1 MQPPPLPSDPN
12 SPPPLPATGAAVPPP
27 LSSAAVP
34 PPLSGTAP
42 SDSAPPP
49 LPIPATAA
57 ADGETPQP
65 VKGATAPPT
74 GRKFPCRQCGARIE
88 FDPKERGLKCPYC
101 GFVEVIPE
109 AGDDEKASVQEHDLE
124 EYLAKQEAIGSAK
137 VQAEVSEVRCTGCG
151 AVVIFSD
158 KIQADKC
165 VYCGTHLE
173 NKPQRA
179 ENLIQPESL
188 LPFQVSDRDAK
199 QIFSK
204 WINGLWFAPTELKK
218 LATLGRFTSVYAPYW
233 TYDSMTYTRYT
244 GERGIDYTETEYYTD
259 ANGNRQSRTVT
270 KTRWYPVSGEV
281 QFFFDDVLI
290 PGSKTL
296 PTKLVKKLEPWD
308 LKNVEPF
315 QDHFLSGH
323 SAERYSVS
331 LLEGFHEAKE
341 VMEDYLT
348 TLIREDIGGDHQRIH
363 TRKTQYVGVTFK
375 HTLLPTWV
383 ANYRYRDKVF
393 QVLVNGQSGKLAGE
407 RPWSVWKI
415 IRLIVII
422 LIFVG
427 LLVWGISAVAGKKK
441 GGASTQQINP
451 TTQQV
456 NPPNQQQSHPKRSR

>member
-12 SPPPLPATGAAVPPP
+12 SPPPMPTTRAVVPPPLSSTAVPPP
-27 LSSAAVP
+27 LSSAA
-34 PPLSGTAP
+34 P
-42 SDSAPPP
+42 SDSAPPLMT
-49 LPIPATAA
+49 LPTMAPTTTT
-57 ADGETPQP
+57 DEVPPQP
-65 VKGATAPPT
+65 VKGTATPPT

-101 GFVEVIPE
+101 GFVEVIAE
-109 AGDDEKASVQEHDLE
+109 ADDDEKASVKEHDLE

-137 VQAEVSEVRCTGCG
+137 VQAEVSEVRCPGCG
-151 AVVIFSD
+151 AVVILSD
-158 KIQADKC
+158 KVQTDRC

-188 LPFQVSDRDAK
+188 LPFQISDRDAK

-218 LATLGRFTSVYAPYW
+218 LATLGRFSSVYAPYW

-244 GERGIDYTETEYYTD
+244 GERGINYTETEYYTD

-281 QFFFDDVLI
+281 PFFFDDVLI

-296 PTKLVKKLEPWD
+296 PMKLVKRLQPWD
-308 LKNVEPF
+308 LKNVEPY

-341 VMEDYLT
+341 VMENYIT
-348 TLIREDIGGDHQRIH
+348 TLIRQDIGGDQQRIH

-383 ANYRYRDKVF
+383 AHYRYREKVF

-422 LIFVG
+422 ILLGSLLIWVG
-427 LLVWGISAVAGKKK
+427 SAVTGKKK
-441 GGASTQQINP
+441 GGATQPQL
-451 TTQQV
+451 T
-456 NPPNQQQSHPKRSR
+456 PPSLQTSSPNRSR